1 MLRKYYQ
8 MIYLIKFKREVNKLV
23 NIIVHQSTYV
33 MESPLPLVSLIQDG
47 TIGIK
52 PVFNHDICMRILTN
66 FKNSKFLIR
75 RKNEENIH
83 WS

>member
-23 NIIVHQSTYV
+23 NIIGHQSTYV

-47 TIGIK
+47 TI
-52 PVFNHDICMRILTN
+52 FNHDICMRILTN

-75 RKNEENIH
+75 RKI
-83 WS
+83 

>member
-1 MLRKYYQ
+1 

-23 NIIVHQSTYV
+23 NIIGHQSTDI

-52 PVFNHDICMRILTN
+52 PVFNHDICIKDTN
-66 FKNSKFLIR
+66 
-75 RKNEENIH
+75 
-83 WS
+83 

>member
-1 MLRKYYQ
+1 

-52 PVFNHDICMRILTN
+52 PVFNHDICIRILTN
-66 FKNSKFLIR
+66 FKNNKFLIR